1 MKQSIWLEKKGE
13 QILQLVQSELYLDMP
28 YFLTALNSL
37 EFKSDETVTTCAT
50 DGAAFY
56 YAPEKMIDL
65 FKRNSVFLNRAYL
78 HSVLHCLY
86 GHLWLNQGRNV
97 FLWNISC
104 DILVEYTM
112 DQFCNKSVG
121 RVLSFFRKE
130 TYAQIEKLK
139 GISCVCV
146 YEWLIDQKDVKRYY
160 DEFVVD
166 DHSRWPKEEQ
176 KSMPSPRLR
185 VQKKWQNISK
195 QTQFEKR
202 QKGVE
207 KGDENSFLME
217 QLSVQK
223 KRVSYPE
230 FLRKF
235 CITKEEMHM
244 DLDEMDLTY
253 YTYGLSLYKNMP
265 LIEPV
270 ESKEVHTIYEFVIVV
285 DTSYSTHGD
294 LVKKFLSY
302 TYSLLSTSNL
312 FYKQCKVHILQ
323 CDDQVR
329 QDLVISNSKE
339 MGKALQSYTLLGGG
353 STDFRPAF
361 VYVNALIENHV
372 FQNLC
377 GLLYF
382 TDGKGIYPKKRPTYK
397 TAFIYLEDYDTSLV
411 PAWAIQYRLE
421 DEL

>member
-1 MKQSIWLEKKGE
+1 MKQSRWLEEKGE

-28 YFLTALNSL
+28 YFLKALNSL
-37 EFKSDETVTTCAT
+37 EFKSDETLTTCAT
-50 DGAAFY
+50 DGMFFY
-56 YAPEKMIDL
+56 YSPEKVIGL
-65 FKRNSVFLNRAYL
+65 FKHNSVFLNRVYL

-86 GHLWLNQGRNV
+86 GHIWLNQGRNI
-97 FLWNISC
+97 FLWNIAC
-104 DILVEYTM
+104 DILVEYTI
-112 DQFCNKSVG
+112 DQFCKKSVG
-121 RVLSFFRKE
+121 RILSFFRKE
-130 TYAQIEKLK
+130 TYAQIENLK

-146 YEWLIDQKDVKRYY
+146 YEWLINQKDVKRYY

-166 DHSRWPKEEQ
+166 DHSHWPKEEQ
-176 KSMPSPRLR
+176 SSMSSPSLH

-202 QKGVE
+202 QNGTE
-207 KGDENSFLME
+207 KGDGNSFLME
-217 QLSVQK
+217 ALSAQK
-223 KRVSYPE
+223 KRISYPE

-235 CITKEEMHM
+235 CITKEEMRM
-244 DLDEMDLTY
+244 DLDEMDLIY

-270 ESKEVHTIYEFVIVV
+270 ESKEVHAIYEFVIVV

-312 FYKQCKVHILQ
+312 FYKQCKIHILQ

-339 MGKALQSYTLLGGG
+339 MNKALQSYTILGGG

-361 VYVNALIENHV
+361 EYVNVLIENHT

-397 TAFIYLEDYDTSLV
+397 SAFIYLEDYDTSLV